1 MTATIAGPARS
12 RFRWTVC
19 ALLFFATTIN
29 YVDRQVL
36 SMLADT
42 LKVQIGWTPIEY
54 SNITTAFS
62 MAYMVGLLGAG
73 RLLDKFGTRIGFA
86 IAITVWSVAAMAHSL
101 ATTAF
106 TFGLART
113 LLGLGESA
121 NFPACIKTVAEW
133 FPKRERAHATGI
145 FNSGS
150 NIGAVIAPVTVPW
163 LALTFGWQSAFL
175 VTGLLGFLWLLFW
188 LVLYGPPR
196 GHKSVSAQELALIES
211 DPPDRVAAYPWRTL
225 LPKRGTWAFG
235 LGKFLSDPIWWFY
248 LFWLPM
254 YFQETFGLTLTQLPV
269 PMLIVYN
276 ASSVGSIGG
285 GWLSSSLINRGWSVN
300 ASRKTALLVCA
311 LAVLPVLLVP
321 YASKGGMWEVIAIL
335 SLAMAAHQGF
345 SANLFTLSSDMFP
358 RAAVGSVVGIGG
370 AMGAFGIVLMQ
381 KLAGY
386 VVQWTGSYSILFV
399 ICGTAYLA
407 ALLVVH
413 LFAPKLEPVELD

>member
-1 MTATIAGPARS
+1 MTATIAGPGRS

-163 LALTFGWQSAFL
+163 LAVTFGWQSAFL

-211 DPPDRVAAYPWRTL
+211 DPADRVAAYPWRTL
-225 LPKRGTWAFG
+225 LPRRGTWAFG

-254 YFQETFGLTLTQLPV
+254 YFQETFGLTLMQLPV

-285 GWLSSSLINRGWSVN
+285 GWLSSSLINRGWTVN
-300 ASRKTALLVCA
+300 ASRKTAMLVCA

-321 YASKGGMWEVIAIL
+321 YASKGGMWGVIAIL

-413 LFAPKLEPVELD
+413 LFAPKLEPVEL